1 MTYGQ
6 FDNGLRYAVR
16 QSGSS
21 VAYCAMSIRC
31 GTAAEAQ
38 SAEGTR
44 FHEGVAHFCEHTIFK
59 GTSLHNAAYINS
71 CLDKLGGE
79 LNAYTTKEEIVL
91 HATVLKE
98 DLPKAAGLMFEL
110 STCPTFPD
118 QEIEMEKGVVID
130 EIAACKDSPSE
141 EIYDR
146 FEELFFAGN
155 PLGRSILGNPRSVR
169 SITSTE
175 LTQWV
180 KEFFVAGNMAF
191 TIVSPLPEKDMI
203 RLISAL
209 SDKWLNAGKHSL
221 TTDKESSVSESE
233 ESPAQMPQAYQTAYA
248 PQTLDPTIFD
258 KTVSR
263 KGHQVNC
270 IMGVAAPSLYGKKKR
285 IAAVLLSNIL
295 GGPAGNSILNS
306 ELREKHGLV
315 YNVECSYTQYSP
327 AGIIA
332 ICFGCD
338 KENVDKCKSL
348 IRKEICKLQAK
359 PFSEA
364 RLKAAKKQLIGQMAI
379 SGENG
384 ETQCLTMGKSLLA
397 YGSVLD
403 DDHTR
408 KVIEEI
414 SVEELSDAAKELF
427 AEDRTAILTYLTGTP
442 ADKRWTKDKKTK

>member
-31 GTAAEAQ
+31 GTAAEAL
-38 SAEGTR
+38 SSEGTH

-59 GTSLHNAAYINS
+59 GTSLHNASYINS

-98 DLPKAAGLMFEL
+98 DLPKAARLLFEL
-110 STCPTFPD
+110 STCATFPE

-146 FEELFFAGN
+146 FEEMFFAGN

-169 SITSTE
+169 SITSAE
-175 LTQWV
+175 LGQWV
-180 KEFFVAGNMAF
+180 KEFFVAENMAF
-191 TIVSPLPEKDMI
+191 TIVSPLPEDDMI
-203 RLISAL
+203 RLIQTL
-209 SDKWLNAGKHSL
+209 SDKWLSGVKYCSQKSISRTISQTPHTA
-221 TTDKESSVSESE
+221 
-233 ESPAQMPQAYQTAYA
+233 SPASE
-248 PQTLDPTIFD
+248 TLNPTIFD

-327 AGIIA
+327 TGIIA

-338 KENVDKCKSL
+338 KENVDKCKKL
-348 IRKEICKLQAK
+348 IRREILKLQAK

-364 RLKAAKKQLIGQMAI
+364 KLKAAKKQLIGQMAI

-397 YGSVLD
+397 YGCVLD
-403 DDHTR
+403 DEHTR
-408 KVIEEI
+408 KVIDEI
-414 SVEELSDAAKELF
+414 SVVELSDAAKELF
-427 AEDRTAILTYLTGTP
+427 TEDRTAILTYL
-442 ADKRWTKDKKTK
+442 

>member
-38 SAEGTR
+38 SPEGTR

-98 DLPKAAGLMFEL
+98 DLPKAAGLLFEL

-118 QEIEMEKGVVID
+118 QEIDMEKGVVID
-130 EIAACKDSPSE
+130 EIAACKDAPSE

-203 RLISAL
+203 RQISSL
-209 SDKWLNAGKHSL
+209 SNKWLGGKHSL
-221 TTDKESSVSESE
+221 TTDKESSENVSCKSHTQT
-233 ESPAQMPQAYQTAYA
+233 PQTFQTRQMPQASLTRPMPQT

-364 RLKAAKKQLIGQMAI
+364 KLKAAKKQLIGQMAI

-414 SVEELSDAAKELF
+414 SVEELSNAAKELF
-427 AEDRTAILTYLTGTP
+427 AEDRTAILTYL
-442 ADKRWTKDKKTK
+442 

>member
-38 SAEGTR
+38 SPAGTH
-44 FHEGVAHFCEHTIFK
+44 FHEGTAHFCEHTIFK

-71 CLDKLGGE
+71 CLDRLGGE

-98 DLPKAAGLMFEL
+98 DLHKAAGLLFEL
-110 STCPTFPD
+110 SCCPTFPD

-146 FEELFFAGN
+146 FEELFFSGN

-169 SITSTE
+169 SITSNE
-175 LTQWV
+175 LSQWV
-180 KEFFVAGNMAF
+180 KEFFVPENMAF
-191 TIVSPLPEKDMI
+191 TIVSPLPEDDMI
-203 RLISAL
+203 RLIQTL
-209 SDKWLNAGKHSL
+209 SDRWLNGGKRSL
-221 TTDKESSVSESE
+221 ATDKVSSESGSG
-233 ESPAQMPQAYQTAYA
+233 ESPAQMPQTSHA
-248 PQTLDPTIFD
+248 PQTSQMLQTPQTLNPTTFD

-295 GGPAGNSILNS
+295 GGLAGNSILNS

-315 YNVECSYTQYSP
+315 YNVECSYTQYSQS
-327 AGIIA
+327 GIIA

-338 KENVDKCKSL
+338 KENVDKCKNL
-348 IRKEICKLQAK
+348 IRKEIGKLQAK

-364 RLKAAKKQLIGQMAI
+364 KLKAAKKQLIGQMAI

-397 YGSVLD
+397 YGSVMD

-414 SVEELSDAAKELF
+414 SVEELSEAADELF
-427 AEDRTAILTYLTGTP
+427 REERTAILTYL
-442 ADKRWTKDKKTK
+442 